1 MTRGRRT
8 KLEPWIEQV
17 ILSYGTEP
25 EEEKKN
31 TLMKAHVVGVG
42 RMSESQAR
50 QTEGLTTLLFLSD
63 GVVHIPAILTQDAWE
78 TLQEQEDREC
88 FSSLINCTVCVFSYT
103 LKFNMDSEQ
112 TKSQFYLSVGELTTT
127 SAGAAKDNTPC
138 CTSLNSVRQRI
149 CTTWRSLLAQD
160 SVHTQNTQ
168 SGTELYTLCTTL
180 VICILI
186 VCHTCVYDC
195 VSCLPEF
202 SLSELLGEWQHD
214 WRQSLLKDVMELLRT
229 PTNLPSPQAS
239 TSNALTHTG
248 TRWAIERFRYK
259 REDTFNVPV
268 SHLHIPDNL
277 SQKLHTPSDNSE
289 TQSGLVPPSED
300 RPTDPPETDQ
310 PILAA
315 DSRQTDKPVPLERR
329 HPAHE
334 QTLSRDLC
342 LLTEESMDGEV
353 VSGMTGGAVASPWD
367 MFAPAAELLRTSSA
381 SDESITSEPLPLQK
395 SQSLLDST
403 PQPVTL
409 ATFPLATST
418 QVPSLTPGATQRSG
432 ERSLPPYQKPG
443 PSHSLLPSSGS
454 SSTVSLS
461 TKNQHSGMKL
471 HHGSSTT
478 AHQLTITE
486 QQDQVEEEED
496 VVKRWCSKAKR
507 KSSVQ
512 TPEDNDITL
521 EEEDMQKK
529 RSPPSWM
536 FETQNIP
543 RIGEGSSCN
552 QNAVAA
558 IAPQRP
564 SNVHSDGTLF
574 SYSYQLCGRISKD
587 LSHLKI
593 PDGMLHWAVR
603 YLVPSM
609 QTEVV
614 KDTQLRPQT
623 HPS

>member
-88 FSSLINCTVCVFSYT
+88 FSSLINSTVCVFSYT

-160 SVHTQNTQ
+160 SVQTQNTQ
-168 SGTELYTLCTTL
+168 S
-180 VICILI
+180 
-186 VCHTCVYDC
+186 
-195 VSCLPEF
+195 EF

-229 PTNLPSPQAS
+229 PTNPPSPQAS

-259 REDTFNVPV
+259 GEDTFNVPV

-277 SQKLHTPSDNSE
+277 SQKLHSPSDNSE

-310 PILAA
+310 PIVAA
-315 DSRQTDKPVPLERR
+315 DSRQTDRPVPLERR

-334 QTLSRDLC
+334 PTLSRDLC

-381 SDESITSEPLPLQK
+381 SDESITSEPLPLKK

-443 PSHSLLPSSGS
+443 PSHSLLSSSGS

-512 TPEDNDITL
+512 TSEDNDITL

-536 FETQNIP
+536 FETQDIP

-558 IAPQRP
+558 IAPQRA

-574 SYSYQLCGRISKD
+574 SYSYQLCGHISKD

>member
-1 MTRGRRT
+1 MI

-25 EEEKKN
+25 EEEKNN
-31 TLMKAHVVGVG
+31 TLKAHVVGVG
-42 RMSESQAR
+42 QMSESQA
-50 QTEGLTTLLFLSD
+50 QETKGLTTLLFLSD
-63 GVVHIPAILTQDAWE
+63 GVVHIPAILTQDSWQ
-78 TLQEQEDREC
+78 TLQEQEDREYL
-88 FSSLINCTVCVFSYT
+88 SSLMNCTVCVFLYT

-127 SAGAAKDNTPC
+127 SAGDAKDNTPC

-160 SVHTQNTQ
+160 SVHTQNIQ
-168 SGTELYTLCTTL
+168 S
-180 VICILI
+180 
-186 VCHTCVYDC
+186 
-195 VSCLPEF
+195 EF

-214 WRQSLLKDVMELLRT
+214 RRQSLLKDVMELLRT

-277 SQKLHTPSDNSE
+277 SQKLHAPSEDSE

-310 PILAA
+310 PIVAA
-315 DSRQTDKPVPLERR
+315 DSRQTDRPVPLERR

-334 QTLSRDLC
+334 PTLSRDLC
-342 LLTEESMDGEV
+342 LLTEESMECEV

-418 QVPSLTPGATQRSG
+418 QLPSLTPGATQRSG

-454 SSTVSLS
+454 SSSVSLS

-471 HHGSSTT
+471 HHGSSNT

-536 FETQNIP
+536 FDTQDIP

-552 QNAVAA
+552 QNTVAA

>member
-25 EEEKKN
+25 EEKKN

-168 SGTELYTLCTTL
+168 S
-180 VICILI
+180 
-186 VCHTCVYDC
+186 
-195 VSCLPEF
+195 EF

-239 TSNALTHTG
+239 TSNALTYTG
-248 TRWAIERFRYK
+248 TRWAFERFRYK

-268 SHLHIPDNL
+268 SHLHIPDDL
-277 SQKLHTPSDNSE
+277 SQKLHAPSEDNSE

-310 PILAA
+310 PIVAA
-315 DSRQTDKPVPLERR
+315 DSRQTDRPMPLERR
-329 HPAHE
+329 HPSHE
-334 QTLSRDLC
+334 PTLSRDLC

-353 VSGMTGGAVASPWD
+353 VSGVTGGAVASPWD

-454 SSTVSLS
+454 SFTVSLS

-512 TPEDNDITL
+512 TSEDNDITL

-536 FETQNIP
+536 FETQDIP

-574 SYSYQLCGRISKD
+574 SYSYQLCGHISKD